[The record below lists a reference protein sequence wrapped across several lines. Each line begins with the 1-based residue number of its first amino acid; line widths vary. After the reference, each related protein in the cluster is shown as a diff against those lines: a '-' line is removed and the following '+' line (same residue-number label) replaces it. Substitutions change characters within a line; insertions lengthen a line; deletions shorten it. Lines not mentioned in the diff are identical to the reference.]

1 MQHLLRHR
9 RAAVNMIQERLQQF
23 SPRQRLAQYRLH
35 NHNLE
40 QRLLTGFRHRLQHQ
54 QQQLQH
60 LAHALDTVSPLAT
73 LSRGYAIVTTAGN
86 DKIVRRAGEVNL
98 GDAIHTRLAQGRLVS
113 TVTKIDET
121 QDN

>member
-9 RAAVNMIQERLQQF
+9 DAEIKMMQERLQKF
-23 SPRQRLAQYRLH
+23 SPRQRLVQYRLH

-40 QRLLTGFRHRLQHQ
+40 QRLLTGLRHRLQHQ
-54 QQQLQH
+54 QQQLH
-60 LAHALDTVSPLAT
+60 HFAHALDTVSPLAT
-73 LSRGYAIVTTAGN
+73 LSRGYAIVTVAGN
-86 DKIVRRAGEVNL
+86 DKIVRRAGEVNP
-98 GDAIHTRLAQGRLVS
+98 GDAIHTRLAQGRLIS